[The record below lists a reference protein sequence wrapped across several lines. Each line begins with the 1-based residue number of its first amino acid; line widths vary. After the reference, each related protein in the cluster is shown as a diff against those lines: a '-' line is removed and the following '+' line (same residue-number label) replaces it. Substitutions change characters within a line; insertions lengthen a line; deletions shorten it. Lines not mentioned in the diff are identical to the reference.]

1 MKEYLYE
8 PIPTDENIEY
18 VFQRILVSLI
28 LSKGY
33 IPYQKHH
40 QQFKDTLN
48 IIMSWIEIYSNTKN
62 LTHIDQ
68 NLYQKTE
75 DLLSEIDQKYIL
87 ENQWYAQQSY
97 EWFLQLG
104 ILIKKMK

>member
-18 VFQRILVSLI
+18 VFQRLIVSLI
-28 LSKGY
+28 LAKGY

-40 QQFKDTLN
+40 QQFKATLN

-62 LTHIDQ
+62 LNHINKIQ
-68 NLYQKTE
+68 FQKTE

-87 ENQWYAQQSY
+87 EDDWYAQ
-97 EWFLQLG
+97 
-104 ILIKKMK
+104 